1 MRRVTNGLIQWASF
15 SASGPIGESRKLD
28 LAGRPVDAR
37 VTFPGG
43 LEGSGLSGLRNYIHE
58 RRENDF
64 LDNLSRQLLAYGLG
78 RSLLLSDDQTID
90 AMHEKLSADGYRF
103 DNLIEVIVT
112 SPQFLNKRAN
122 TEVTK
127 E

>member
-1 MRRVTNGLIQWASF
+1 RRV
-15 SASGPIGESRKLD
+15 D
-28 LAGRPVDAR
+28 LGGRPVDTRA
-37 VTFPGG
+37 TFPGG
-43 LEGSGLSGLRNYIHE
+43 ADGSGLAGLRAYIHE

-64 LDNLSRQLLAYGLG
+64 VENLCRQMLAYGLG
-78 RSLLLSDDQTID
+78 RTLLISDDETIS
-90 AMHEKLSADGYRF
+90 AMRNKLATDGYRF
-103 DNLIEVIVT
+103 DNLIDVIVA